1 MIVSGRRFLYPDRG
15 KLTGQSRERR
25 KARLKKI
32 INFSIN
38 NKFAIWLL
46 TIMAIAAGIYSAAT
60 MKQESMPD
68 ITVPVV
74 SVMTVYPGA
83 SPDEVA
89 DSVTVPAEQSLRNV
103 EGVKSILS
111 SSMENISSIQ
121 LEFDFEKDMDRAVTE
136 VEGVLKNV
144 PLPDDARDPSI
155 SRISINAFP
164 VVALS
169 ITGNGQDLDE
179 LTEIAVKD
187 IVPAMEEVEGVGNV
201 QASGQKSKEVRIDF
215 DDAKLAAAGLD
226 QETVTGIIQ
235 GSNIAFP
242 LGLNKLDGS
251 MKNVVI
257 DGSVASLEALEN
269 LQIPA
274 IPAQGAGQ
282 PGADAA
288 MGGQEAGASQATP
301 EAGAAQGGQD
311 AGASQA
317 TPGAVSGTVPPA
329 SMAGLPTIALSD
341 VATIEVVNE
350 SASISRTNGKDS
362 IGIQIVKS
370 PDANTVDVVNGVKD
384 EAEKLEK
391 DYGVDIAITFDQGE
405 PIEQSVETM
414 LSKALFGALFAIII
428 ILLFLRS
435 IKTTF
440 IAVISIPLS
449 LLLALLVLNSMD
461 ITLNIMTLGALTVA
475 IGRVIDDSIVV
486 VENIYRRMHLPDEPL
501 KGKNLILE
509 ATKEMFVPIA
519 SSTIVTIAV
528 FLPLALVS
536 GQVGELFLPFALAV
550 VFALLASL
558 LVAVTVVPMLSHSL
572 FKKQLYGSQ
581 AGVAR
586 KTEKP
591 GRLARWYRGI
601 LEWALNHKWIT
612 AGISVLLL
620 AGSFLLV
627 PLIGVTF
634 LPEEEQKVVM
644 ATYNPEA
651 GQPKEETLEIV
662 SRAEELLEKR
672 KGVTSYQFSIEEA
685 GGMGMMMG
693 GSANS
698 ALFFIEYDSDFE
710 NFSEEAKLLVGTLNE
725 ESGKGEWG
733 SMDFTSM
740 SGGFELYVYA
750 DNEDDLKATSDQV
763 EEILNNTDGLEAV
776 ESDLTEAYDQY
787 TFVTNQQRLA
797 ELGLTTAQIGMA
809 LNEGTQGAALTSVKH
824 EGDTLDVFVAV
835 EEKEFGTFEKLESSE
850 IPTALGGTVR
860 LGEIAEVQE
869 GEAPTTVTRRN
880 GKLYTT
886 VSAEVTGKDSAAISR
901 KVQEEVDEL
910 DLPAG
915 ANVEFGGITE
925 QINESFTQLGLAMLA
940 AIAIVYFV
948 LVVTFGGALAPFAI
962 LFSLPFAL
970 IGSFV
975 ALWIA
980 DEPISVSVM
989 IGALM
994 LIGIVVTNAIVLI
1007 DRVIHKEN
1015 EGETTRQAL
1024 LEAGATRLR
1033 PILMTALATVFALI
1047 PLAIGAE
1054 GGGMISKGLGITVIG
1069 GLVSST
1075 LLTLLIVPI
1084 VYEVLAKFRKKPMA
1098 EPE

>member
-1 MIVSGRRFLYPDRG
+1 M
-15 KLTGQSRERR
+15 
-25 KARLKKI
+25 KKI

-89 DSVTVPAEQSLRNV
+89 DSVTVPVEQSLRNV

-144 PLPDDARDPSI
+144 SLPDDAQDPAI

-187 IVPAMEEVEGVGNV
+187 IVPAMEEVEGVGNI
-201 QASGQKSKEVRIDF
+201 QASGQKSKEVQINF

-226 QETVTGIIQ
+226 RETVTGIIQ

-242 LGLNKLDGS
+242 LGLNQLDGS

-257 DGSVASLEALEN
+257 DGSIASLEALEN

-274 IPAQGAGQ
+274 VPSQGASQ
-282 PGADAA
+282 GADAA
-288 MGGQEAGASQATP
+288 QAGQGAGAGQAAP
-301 EAGAAQGGQD
+301 GAGA
-311 AGASQA
+311 GAM
-317 TPGAVSGTVPPA
+317 PPA
-329 SMAGLPTIALSD
+329 AMTGLPTVALSD
-341 VATIEVVNE
+341 VATIEVINE
-350 SASISRTNGKDS
+350 SESISRTNGEDS
-362 IGIQIVKS
+362 IGIQVVKS
-370 PDANTVDVVNGVKD
+370 PDANTVDVVNGIKD
-384 EAEKLEK
+384 EAKKLEE
-391 DYGVDIAITFDQGE
+391 DYGVNIAVTFDQGE

-449 LLLALLVLNSMD
+449 LLLALLVLNWMD

-501 KGKNLILE
+501 KGKKLILE

-536 GQVGELFLPFALAV
+536 GQVGEMFLPFALAV
-550 VFALLASL
+550 VFALLGSL

-572 FKKQLYGSQ
+572 FKKQLYGSRN
-581 AGVAR
+581 GTVK

-591 GRLARWYRGI
+591 GRLAKWYTGI

-612 AGISVLLL
+612 GGISVLLL
-620 AGSFLLV
+620 AASFLLV

-634 LPEEEQKVVM
+634 IPEEEQKVVM

-651 GQPKEETLEIV
+651 GQPEEETLEIV
-662 SRAEELLEKR
+662 SRAEELLEDR
-672 KGVTSYQFSIEEA
+672 KGVTSYQFSIEGA
-685 GGMGMMMG
+685 GGGMGMMMG
-693 GSANS
+693 GGANS

-710 NFSEEAKLLVGTLNE
+710 NFSEEPKKLVETLNE

-733 SMDFTSM
+733 SLDFTSM
-740 SGGFELYVYA
+740 SGGFELFVYA

-787 TFVTNQQRLA
+787 TFVTDQQRLA

-809 LNEGTQGAALTSVKH
+809 LNEGNQGAALTSVKH
-824 EGDTLDVFVAV
+824 DGETLDVFVAV
-835 EEKEFGTFEKLESSE
+835 EEKEFGTFESLETTE
-850 IPTALGGTVR
+850 IPTALGGTVQ
-860 LGEIAEVQE
+860 LGEIAEVEE

-886 VSAEVTGKDSAAISR
+886 VSAEVTGKDSTAISR
-901 KVQEEVDEL
+901 EVQEEVDGL

-915 ANVEFGGITE
+915 STVEFGGITE

-1033 PILMTALATVFALI
+1033 PILMTALATIFALI
-1047 PLAIGAE
+1047 PLAIGSE
-1054 GGGMISKGLGITVIG
+1054 GGGLISKGLGITVIG

-1084 VYEVLAKFRKKPMA
+1084 VYEVLAKFRKKPMV